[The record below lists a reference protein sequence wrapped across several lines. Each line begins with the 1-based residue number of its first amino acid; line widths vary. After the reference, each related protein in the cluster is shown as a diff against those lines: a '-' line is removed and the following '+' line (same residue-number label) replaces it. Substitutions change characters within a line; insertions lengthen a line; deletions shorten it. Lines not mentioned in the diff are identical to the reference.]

1 MYDEVAIGKKVAVI
15 GGGLVGY
22 EEGLHL
28 AHLGREVTILEMLE
42 KAAPEAPYL
51 HWLGLMK
58 ELEKSAKL
66 ETRVK
71 VTRVTEEGVFAVNE
85 KGEERFYEADT
96 ILLAVGLKPRT
107 EMVESLR
114 NCAPDFVVIGD
125 CQRPATVME
134 AMHMGYFSA
143 MNI

>member
-1 MYDEVAIGKKVAVI
+1 MTDRNTHNHTRRRAVAVTAYDVLYNSQY
-15 GGGLVGY
+15 G
-22 EEGLHL
+22 
-28 AHLGREVTILEMLE
+28 E
-42 KAAPEAPYL
+42 KLTAAVKKALEAPYL

-71 VTRVTEEGVFAVNE
+71 VTRVTEEGVFAVNQ

-107 EMVESLR
+107 ELVESLR
-114 NCAPDFVVIGD
+114 DSVPNFVVIGD
-125 CQRPATVME
+125 CQRPATAME
-134 AMHMGYFSA
+134 AIHMGYFSA